1 MNEEKRDLTRVV
13 LDTNVLLSALL
24 WHQGKP
30 RLIFRKVIEG
40 SLRIFCCKEIID
52 ELSEILERDFEEPI
66 ELIDQQISVVLAYVE
81 IVELSYFEKIVTD
94 DPDDDIIMNCALS
107 ANADFVVSGD
117 SHLQKLKKF
126 KGINIVSPTEFLR
139 IFEEY

>member
-1 MNEEKRDLTRVV
+1 MNEEKRGTSKVV

-40 SLRIFCCKEIID
+40 SVRVFCCKEIID
-52 ELSEILERDFEEPI
+52 ELREILERDFNEPT
-66 ELIDQQISVVLAYVE
+66 ELINQQISVVLAYAE
-81 IVELSYFEKIVTD
+81 LIELSYFEKIVTE

-117 SHLQKLKKF
+117 SHLLKLKYYR
-126 KGINIVSPTEFLR
+126 NIRIISPADFLNLSL
-139 IFEEY
+139 